1 MFPFFFC
8 GALHTLHGVKGM
20 NGLFCAML
28 LAGTVYAAVT
38 GKLDAAQRVLLSG
51 GGEAVALLLELAG
64 AYAFF
69 GGMMGILREC
79 GAADALA
86 RAMKRPLSR
95 LFRFEQ
101 GEEVAL
107 SDISL
112 NLSANMLGMGGAAT
126 PAGIAAMR
134 KMARANG
141 NDGHASDAMILFLV
155 INTSSVQL
163 LPTTMIAL
171 RAQAGAAQPTDIV
184 LPVLAATAVST
195 ACGVAICRGFAAR
208 GRRG

>member
-1 MFPFFFC
+1 
-8 GALHTLHGVKGM
+8 M

-28 LAGTVYAAVT
+28 LAGALYAAAT
-38 GKLDAAQRVLLSG
+38 GRLDEAQHTLLSG
-51 GGEAVALLLELAG
+51 GGEAVTLLLELAG

-69 GGMMGILREC
+69 GGLMGILREC

-86 RAMKRPLSR
+86 RTMEKPLLR
-95 LFRFEQ
+95 LFRFAP
-101 GEEVAL
+101 GEEAAL
-107 SDISL
+107 SEISL

-126 PAGIAAMR
+126 PAGMAAMR

-141 NDGHASDAMILFLV
+141 NNGRASDAMILFLV

-171 RAQAGAAQPTDIV
+171 RAQAGAANPTDIV
-184 LPVLAATAVST
+184 LPVLVATTVST
-195 ACGVAICRGFAAR
+195 ICGAAICRAFAA
-208 GRRG
+208 GRRRT